1 MSTVSS
7 WKKVNLH
14 WVGGWNKVADEIYEL
29 TEPDMCA
36 WKTCAEMHL
45 VWASAASN
53 LSTYEELTYSQLI
66 SKILLTDCRGQKGIC
81 NCSQALLAWA
91 KPSSGTR
98 LGDEVLTN
106 FFYFFKVGNGVL
118 HKEIFMK
125 AGTPAMWNSRCFWI
139 TAPTIPAP
147 CHAGWGSLG
156 VGIQQKWDG
165 PQIPH
170 LCPTGGPKRHSS
182 RREKRW
188 TGIAKCW
195 HWLCTLSAWQTA
207 AFC

>member
-98 LGDEVLTN
+98 LGDEVLTI
-106 FFYFFKVGNGVL
+106 FFIFLRLEMGFCIKRFLWKLEHQQCETPGVSGSQLPPSLPLVMLAGAALELVSNKNGMGHRFPISAQLVDPRDIHL
-118 HKEIFMK
+118 EEK
-125 AGTPAMWNSRCFWI
+125 S
-139 TAPTIPAP
+139 
-147 CHAGWGSLG
+147 
-156 VGIQQKWDG
+156 DG
-165 PQIPH
+165 QV
-170 LCPTGGPKRHSS
+170 
-182 RREKRW
+182 
-188 TGIAKCW
+188 
-195 HWLCTLSAWQTA
+195 
-207 AFC
+207 